1 MKLMVISL
9 SLIFLLQFA
18 AALNIDFESPSE
30 IGIDEEFTVK
40 IEADSTETFD
50 VKIFVHTSE
59 DKKISRGEYSSE
71 IMADDWQSSWNY
83 INEAFPEEKT
93 YKVKVVESPGER
105 TICVRLRKSDTKTTN
120 IECKTIEVIEPEQIK
135 EESTEEIEEEP
146 IENLELEKAEVEE
159 QVPEKISY
167 QNEKIILISESQ
179 SNSKQETH
187 TTKTGFFRYWLIYGF
202 TGLCVL
208 IIILFS
214 LRRL

>member
-1 MKLMVISL
+1 MVISL
-9 SLIFLLQFA
+9 SLIFLLQSA
-18 AALNIDFESPSE
+18 AALNIDFDAPSAVE
-30 IGIDEEFTVK
+30 LNEEFLVE

-59 DKKISRGEYSSE
+59 DKKISRGEYTSE
-71 IMADDWQSSWNY
+71 IMANDWQSSWNY

-93 YKVKVVESPGER
+93 YTVRVIEFPGEQ

-120 IECKTIEVIEPEQIK
+120 IECKTIEVIETEQIE

-146 IENLELEKAEVEE
+146 IEDLELEKVEIEE
-159 QVPEKISY
+159 QTPGKISY

-179 SNSKQETH
+179 SEPTKETY
-187 TTKTGFFRYWLIYGF
+187 TTKSGFFRYWLIYGF

-208 IIILFS
+208 IIILFA